1 VLIDSPRAVE
11 QRVPCTHSAASRLDA
26 QDASD
31 QPAKTH
37 RIDCELA
44 NRIMKFV
51 NELGR
56 AAGVCCAVVSLL
68 SAEAGFAA
76 EPETAAQSASG
87 AVLDEIIVTA
97 DRKDSFSA
105 DYVQAGTF
113 RNARI
118 IETPLTVAVFTREL
132 LDAQQ
137 ALTLGDTVRN
147 TAGVAASQINSVIYS
162 NLTIRGIAA
171 NNNTNYRLNG
181 VLPIVNLVDMP
192 LENKDRVEVL
202 KGASGLYYGFAT
214 PAGIVNLTT
223 KRPSSEAVTAAR
235 VTANGYGTLGVDA
248 DFSRNWGRSGLR
260 VNAVAATL
268 ENGIDE
274 TQGDRYFVSAAYDW
288 RPTERFVL
296 ELDSEYWA
304 ATGSS
309 LLAQGVPRVLK
320 LSASA
325 AF

>member
-1 VLIDSPRAVE
+1 
-11 QRVPCTHSAASRLDA
+11 
-26 QDASD
+26 
-31 QPAKTH
+31 
-37 RIDCELA
+37 
-44 NRIMKFV
+44 MKFASH
-51 NELGR
+51 LGR
-56 AAGVCCAVVSLL
+56 ASGVCCTVISLL
-68 SAEAGFAA
+68 SAEACLAA
-76 EPETAAQSASG
+76 EPETATRPASD
-87 AVLDEIIVTA
+87 AVLEEIIVTA

-118 IETPLTVAVFTREL
+118 IETPLTVTVFTREL

-192 LENKDRVEVL
+192 LESKDRVEVL

-223 KRPSSEAVTAAR
+223 KRPGEAVTAAR
-235 VTANGYGTLGVDA
+235 VTANGYGTLGVDT
-248 DFSRNWGRSGLR
+248 DFSRNWGRSACASTR
-260 VNAVAATL
+260 
-268 ENGIDE
+268 
-274 TQGDRYFVSAAYDW
+274 RPRHW
-288 RPTERFVL
+288 RTASMRRR
-296 ELDSEYWA
+296 
-304 ATGSS
+304 ATGTSFQ
-309 LLAQGVPRVLK
+309 LPMTGGRR
-320 LSASA
+320 SASCWNSTA
-325 AF
+325 STFKNP